1 MTAVG
6 FAGTSPWAAE
16 ALAHLHAAPGMDVRV
31 VLTQPAR
38 PAGRRRHLRDPA
50 VAEQGAALGLPVLQ
64 PAQPVDALPALREA
78 GVEAMAVVA
87 YGRLVPRA
95 MLDALPWLNLHPSA
109 LPRWRGAA
117 PVERAL
123 MAGDRELGVAVI
135 LLVEALDAG
144 PVAWAERFAAGPDET
159 AGDVYERSL
168 ELGLPPLARALGDAA
183 GGHLATV
190 PQVGE
195 ATYAPKLE
203 PADRLLDPAAPAG
216 ELHDRIRALSPHVGA
231 RLLLAGEQLTV
242 WRSRVAEGEGLPG
255 ELAVEDGR
263 LLLACGS
270 GRLELVE
277 VQPAGGRRMESAAWV
292 RGRRGPLPAVA
303 VP

>member
-1 MTAVG
+1 LTAVG

-16 ALAHLHAAPGMDVRV
+16 ALARLLDAPDIDVRA

-38 PAGRRRHLRDPA
+38 PAGRRRQLRDPA

-64 PAQPVDALPALREA
+64 PAQPADALPALREA

-109 LPRWRGAA
+109 LPHWRGAA
-117 PVERAL
+117 PIERAL
-123 MAGDRELGVAVI
+123 MAGDGELGVAVI

-144 PVAWAERFAAGPDET
+144 PVAWAERFPAGPEDT
-159 AGDVYERSL
+159 AGDVYARSL
-168 ELGLPPLARALGDAA
+168 ELGLPPLARALADAA
-183 GGHLATV
+183 GGRLATV

-203 PADRLLDPAAPAG
+203 PADRLLDPAAPAR
-216 ELHDRIRALSPHVGA
+216 ELHDRVRALSPHIGA
-231 RLLLAGEQLTV
+231 RLPLAGEQLTV
-242 WRSRVAEGEGLPG
+242 WRSRVAEGEGTPG
-255 ELAVEDGR
+255 ELAVEGGR
-263 LLLACGS
+263 LLLVCGS

-277 VQPAGGRRMESAAWV
+277 VQPAGGRPMESAAWL